1 MHYQNETNYI
11 IYLLKC
17 AIEKETPKT
26 PDTTIDWNIIYQ
38 LAKKHKI
45 IPILCFAII
54 KLPKDYI
61 QTILHMESYMLMYKQ
76 NLVLDA
82 NRSYETERLKSVFN
96 SQKIDFILLK
106 GSFIK
111 HYYPDTFMRRM
122 SDIDILFRG
131 TDFKTLDTIFENL
144 GYKILQK
151 GAKDTAYINPV
162 NNIKIEMQPHLID
175 MGYSEWYEYLQDIWE
190 KCSNDK
196 HEYKMNLEDFYIY
209 HIIHMAKHFKNGG
222 IGLNHIL
229 DIYVM
234 NLTFKPMDWS
244 YIENELLKINLYKFN
259 QTMQALVR
267 YWFNNKNTINF
278 SKEDMEMIAEY
289 VFAGGAFGTKKQQET
304 NHIVTR
310 GDHKLS
316 YRKKV
321 FPNSTIMINYYGA
334 FLKKHKYFLP
344 LYWIRLNFTRLLNYN
359 KKTKQSIHHMSSIT
373 ESNISKTEK
382 IFHICGLS

>member
-1 MHYQNETNYI
+1 
-11 IYLLKC
+11 
-17 AIEKETPKT
+17 
-26 PDTTIDWNIIYQ
+26 
-38 LAKKHKI
+38 
-45 IPILCFAII
+45 
-54 KLPKDYI
+54 
-61 QTILHMESYMLMYKQ
+61 MLMYKQ